1 MSTPAAPDTSTREA
15 GGIGGFAGQAL
26 SGAALLALLTLH
38 MVAQHFVVQD
48 GLRRYADV
56 VAWLSNPVVVALEL
70 AFLVFVT
77 WHALLGVR
85 AIVFDF
91 GPGPRAARVIDWVLV
106 LVGIVTVGYGAWL
119 VTTIVAAA

>member
-1 MSTPAAPDTSTREA
+1 MTTRTDPGTPTREA

-38 MVAQHFVVQD
+38 MVAQHFVAQD

-56 VAWLSNPVVVALEL
+56 VAWLSNPVVVVLEL

-91 GPGPRAARVIDWVLV
+91 GPGPRAARVIDWAFIV
-106 LVGIVTVGYGAWL
+106 VGVATVAYGAWL
-119 VTTIVAAA
+119 VMTIVAAS